1 MINLDNI
8 RIKEIEQRNMQ
19 VEIDQMADYL
29 SKNWRGGDLYMFDD
43 NGESRSVRD
52 QDFWTWRDD
61 LLAESDQN
69 IDDIEKLMTIEELE
83 G

>member
-19 VEIDQMADYL
+19 VEIDQMADNL

>member
-19 VEIDQMADYL
+19 VEIDQVTDYL